1 MVHFTNIELTMN
13 QDMKLKEWRTLKA
26 MQPLGKRILRLIFR
40 PLRLIEVE
48 RDWGYFWWLAKV

>member
-1 MVHFTNIELTMN
+1 MN

-26 MQPLGKRILRLIFR
+26 MQPLGKRTLRLIFR